1 MSHILAQPAGEL
13 TQLWYGDTSED
24 RRHRPDSS
32 SACVS
37 SGGLALANQ
46 NLQELLI
53 TYNSDCRLD
62 RMYLSKE
69 TSLLPGPL
77 MIRCPGP
84 GTLQCMQEVMNRKGF
99 RRL

>member
-1 MSHILAQPAGEL
+1 MPHILAQPAGEL
-13 TQLWYGDTSED
+13 TQLWYGDTAED
-24 RRHRPDSS
+24 SRQRPDSS

-62 RMYLSKE
+62 RLYLSKE
-69 TSLLPGPL
+69 ASPLPSPLIFRFAGPYT
-77 MIRCPGP
+77 P
-84 GTLQCMQEVMNRKGF
+84 QCMQEVMNRKGF
-99 RRL
+99 HRL